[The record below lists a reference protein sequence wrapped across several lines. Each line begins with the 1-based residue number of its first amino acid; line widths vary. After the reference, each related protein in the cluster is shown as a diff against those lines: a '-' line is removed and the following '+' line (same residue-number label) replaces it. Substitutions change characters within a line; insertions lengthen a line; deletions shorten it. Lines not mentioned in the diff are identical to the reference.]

1 MASPA
6 TSPALERRSLRFPNR
21 KHAPHRFL
29 VQGTLEF
36 LQLYFAALASEDEF
50 YYSDRPEQTRLLI
63 HDKGSFKLQ
72 NVGQIP
78 ALVTHRKDVHWGG
91 QGGVNRLKSMDLRT
105 GTKHFHGMENGAV
118 VVHAI
123 AEDSM
128 TADQLGGIVYRFF
141 TELHDY
147 NRKLGFFKIEGSSIS
162 EEQKIQV
169 GAEDLRVVVSVTIV
183 ASWQRA
189 WATSENAPS
198 KLARVLMTV
207 QES

>member
-1 MASPA
+1 MSSPA
-6 TSPALERRSLRFPNR
+6 TSPALERRSVRFPNKR
-21 KHAPHRFL
+21 HAPHRFL
-29 VQGTLEF
+29 VQGVLEF
-36 LQLYFAALASEDEF
+36 LQLYFGALEGGDEF
-50 YYSDRPEQTRLLI
+50 YYSDRPEESRVLI
-63 HDKGSFKLQ
+63 HDKGSFKLE

-91 QGGVNRLKSMDLRT
+91 QGGVNKLKQFDLRT
-105 GTKHFHGMENGAV
+105 GEKHFHGMESGAV

-128 TADQLGGIVYRFF
+128 TSDELGGIVYRFF

-147 NRKLGFFKIEGSSIS
+147 SRKLGFFKIQSSSIS

-189 WATSENAPS
+189 WATRENAPS
-198 KLARVLMTV
+198 QLARVLMTV